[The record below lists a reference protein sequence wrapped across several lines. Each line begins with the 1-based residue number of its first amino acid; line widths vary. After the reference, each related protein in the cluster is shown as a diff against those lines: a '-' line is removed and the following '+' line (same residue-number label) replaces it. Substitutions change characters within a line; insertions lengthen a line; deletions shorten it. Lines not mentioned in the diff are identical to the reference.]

1 MSSNSMSIS
10 TLDNDVLASIRQA
23 ITNFLQCCGLQYMD
37 IAINKACYS
46 ECCQEAISRG
56 FPMDGNYSIRPYMGV
71 GVAIMSNAYA
81 HLPDCAIRMWICLFT
96 TISTSIDDLM
106 ERGEDLV
113 HLYRF
118 NERFASS
125 QPQGDPV
132 LNALNVLLWDIAC
145 LYAPPVLN
153 LIVASSLNFMSSIVL
168 DNETKDMQ
176 ISAQT
181 PLYPEYSRLLLGL
194 ADAYGFFIFPS
205 TLPLQKYVQCMPD
218 LMTVINHTNDILSY
232 YKEEIEGD
240 TANYLLLMAASR
252 ALTKQDALHEVIK
265 KTVRAYHNVLEF
277 LRPQTEAYEAY
288 VSFFDGYVKFHAAL
302 RRYKLEEIMWET

>member
-10 TLDNDVLASIRQA
+10 TLDNDVLASIPKHHQ
-23 ITNFLQCCGLQYMD
+23 FSSVLGLQYMD

-118 NERFASS
+118 NERAI
-125 QPQGDPV
+125 PV

-205 TLPLQKYVQCMPD
+205 TLPLQKYS
-218 LMTVINHTNDILSY
+218 IDILSY

-252 ALTKQDALHEVIK
+252 ALTKQDALHEVIE

-288 VSFFDGYVKFHAAL
+288 VQ
-302 RRYKLEEIMWET
+302 LEEIMWET